1 MESKTTTV
9 HIQLKIANGID
20 RRGNRLIQPQT
31 IKLQDQGVAIGEWFC
46 FLKTLPEHFNHYQAR
61 PVVSNVFKNG
71 KETSDF
77 VIKYQSQ
84 IDKIWNELENPN
96 KNNSQSTD
104 INQIN
109 NLIVENND
117 LKERLAKLEQLF
129 LEGNIP
135 EPKKNNK
142 LGFNPELLKKQLK

>member
-1 MESKTTTV
+1 
-9 HIQLKIANGID
+9 
-20 RRGNRLIQPQT
+20 
-31 IKLQDQGVAIGEWFC
+31 
-46 FLKTLPEHFNHYQAR
+46 
-61 PVVSNVFKNG
+61 VVSNVFKNG

-135 EPKKNNK
+135 ESKKNNK